1 MAAAQLLERL
11 LPALQERRA
20 AEERAR
26 MAADRLAALRAAAL
40 DAQAGL
46 GRRGRGCPM
55 LSLPQYLFCSPGR
68 RPCHACPMY
77 AAVSS

>member
-46 GRRGRGCPM
+46 GRRGRGGPV
-55 LSLPQYLFCSPGR
+55 LRLPR
-68 RPCHACPMY
+68 
-77 AAVSS
+77 